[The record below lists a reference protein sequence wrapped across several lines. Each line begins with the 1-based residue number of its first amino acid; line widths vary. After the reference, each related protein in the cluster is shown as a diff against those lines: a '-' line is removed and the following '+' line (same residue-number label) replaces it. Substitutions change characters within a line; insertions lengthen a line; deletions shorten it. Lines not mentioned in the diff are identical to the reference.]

1 MEKRTV
7 ICLFPNERIRR
18 IEGFRQ
24 KYINHPGKDVPFHIT
39 LLNNFYD
46 KDKINEEVNQKLFNV
61 ASQIKP
67 FTFEAVPIST
77 FPTTNVI
84 YLSPIPVTPIEELVT
99 RLCEA
104 FPEFSHDKKLPVF
117 HMTIAYNYP
126 DNLKDRIISKFLDKF
141 GNKRIPLTAGRIG
154 ICIQEESGWKEYL
167 SFKLGE
173 YDESYNT

>member
-1 MEKRTV
+1 MNKRTV

-39 LLNNFYD
+39 LLNEFYHREEITD
-46 KDKINEEVNQKLFNV
+46 NIISSLYKI
-61 ASQIKP
+61 ASKTKQ
-67 FTFEAVPIST
+67 FAFEAVPIST
-77 FPTTNVI
+77 FPTSNVI
-84 YLSPIPVTPIEELVT
+84 YLNPIPVSPIEKLVKN
-99 RLCEA
+99 LCNE
-104 FPEFSHDKKLPVF
+104 FPEFSYNEKFPVF

-141 GNKRIPLTAGRIG
+141 GSKRIPLTAGRIG

-173 YDESYNT
+173 YDDSSST